1 MPETVKIQPFRGQE
15 GEDVVEW
22 VDVFENRF
30 KRRGIALD
38 SESALTELV
47 LHSTGLAKDFY
58 SSLTVGEKETLED
71 AKKIMTEHYSS
82 MDLGYGQRL
91 FNRRQVT
98 KETLD
103 HCLDDVCS
111 KFRRL
116 GFTNKEKMSYFLQG
130 FRPEI
135 RSISRVYF

>member
-1 MPETVKIQPFRGQE
+1 MKIQPFRGQE

-22 VDVFENRF
+22 ANVFETRF

-47 LHSTGLAKDFY
+47 LHLTGPAKDFY
-58 SSLTVGEKETLED
+58 SNLTVEEKETLED
-71 AKKIMTEHYSS
+71 TKKIMTERYSS

-91 FNRRQVT
+91 FSRRRQVT
-98 KETLD
+98 KETLH

-116 GFTNKEKMSYFLQG
+116 GFTNKEKMTYFLQG
-130 FRPEI
+130 LRP
-135 RSISRVYF
+135 